1 VAAPVTF
8 AILSAALIPAGRRA
22 FTARAASLR
31 RPLVGSQNLIELGD
45 RTRYPFDAG
54 GGRINPS
61 RASIL
66 ADTKLAGLQGAKLF
80 LEI

>member
-1 VAAPVTF
+1 LFVAATVAMLRQDTF
-8 AILSAALIPAGRRA
+8 TAPILSFGG
-22 FTARAASLR
+22 
-31 RPLVGSQNLIELGD
+31 PLVGSQNLIKLGD
-45 RTRYPFDAG
+45 RTRYPFDAD

-66 ADTKLAGLQGAKLF
+66 ADTKLAGLQRAKLF